1 MPKKVLLV
9 DDELAIL
16 RLLEINFSRAGYEVV
31 TALDG
36 VEGMKRVKAER
47 PDVIV
52 LDIIMPTMD
61 GYEMLAELQA
71 DPRWS
76 EIPVVILS
84 AKAQDADVYK
94 GLRSGATTYI
104 TKPVVVSD
112 FVTLVERV
120 AAFADAGT
128 KPTPAIVGNR

>member
-1 MPKKVLLV
+1 MPKKILLV
-9 DDELAIL
+9 DDELALL

-36 VEGMKRVKAER
+36 VEGMKRVKAEK

-76 EIPVVILS
+76 EIPVVILT
-84 AKAQDADVYK
+84 AKAQDTDVYE
-94 GLRSGATTYI
+94 GLKSGATTYI

-112 FVTLVERV
+112 LVTLIKRV
-120 AAFADAGT
+120 GAFADAGI
-128 KPTPAIVGNR
+128 KPTPAMVGSL

>member
-1 MPKKVLLV
+1 MPKKILIV

-36 VEGMKRVKAER
+36 VEGIKKVEAEQ

-61 GYEMLAELQA
+61 GYEMLTELQS

-76 EIPVVILS
+76 EIPVVILT
-84 AKAQDADVYK
+84 AKAQDADIYE
-94 GLRSGATTYI
+94 GLKSGATTYI
-104 TKPVVVSD
+104 TKPVVMRD
-112 FVTLVERV
+112 FVTLIQRV
-120 AAFADAGT
+120 GAFADAGI
-128 KPTPAIVGNR
+128 KPTPAIVGCL